1 MSCTS
6 SSMQRHLILEGLH
19 FRLCVSQL
27 PMKPRMM
34 QSRVDLPSQCSLRTR
49 KNGFSLHKD
58 AFRDAIAL
66 RYGWGPTGILNV
78 CVCGKAHGVEHAL
91 SCCRG
96 GHVIKRHN
104 KIRNVTATLLQEVT
118 HNVRTEPIL
127 QPLTGEVLRGRC
139 ANTEDA
145 GKVDVKCTGF
155 WNVHQDAFL
164 DVRVFNPLA
173 SSNRNKPIK
182 TVYQYHEKERR
193 RVYDQ

>member
-1 MSCTS
+1 MSTNERKALSLAEQKGS
-6 SSMQRHLILEGLH
+6 SSWLNTLTVEEH
-19 FRLCVSQL
+19 
-27 PMKPRMM
+27 
-34 QSRVDLPSQCSLRTR
+34 
-49 KNGFSLHKD
+49 GFSLHKE

-66 RYGWGPTGILNV
+66 RYGWGPTGMLNV
-78 CVCGKAHGVEHAL
+78 CVCGKVNGVEHAL

-104 KIRNVTATLLQEVT
+104 EIKNVTATLLPEVT

-127 QPLTGEVLRGRC
+127 KPLTGEVLRGRC

-145 GKVDVKCTGF
+145 GRVDVKCTGF

-182 TVYQYHEKERR
+182 TVYQHHEKERR
-193 RVYDQ
+193 RVFAQ